1 MTWEPLSLITLL
13 VTFLTLGLCRR
24 YLSGSRT
31 LLYAI
36 VTALLLRLDGRAVMY
51 RIYFFAHDAVINAS
65 PAARFKMGLTL
76 GAVIWLVHR
85 AFQTLWKP
93 IPELVNILGLDIPP
107 PPDVCLAGIR
117 SDSAYLTWDARTA
130 SQRPVQ
136 KLLIQVNGVDVDE
149 VAGNEKAITITGL
162 RPNHFYNIR
171 VIAVS
176 PNNFR
181 SNSTIIRLRT
191 FGKDGR
197 PQLGNSRLPTSFV
210 DPGLSRANTDDT
222 DDSDGPGFP
231 YPTVEATPVNDGVT
245 GSSRDLAAG
254 VSGQRRNTLNRRH
267 SPSVASTDQAQAK
280 PTASNKP
287 EMSLAELN
295 EKFEA
300 IRKEIDDIVQLAAKE
315 QAEAL
320 QQEDEL
326 KRERDRKRQALREK
340 EECTTQLKAM
350 MRTTM
355 EQMRAA
361 EKERAKME
369 QQLKEKETKKS
380 KVKDSI
386 SKFEKEV
393 ERMRK
398 EREGFKTQKKELEQK
413 RDHDVKGLDAQVAS
427 LQEKC
432 AGLEAELAQKGK
444 QLQDLKATREQLPDA
459 NDEQWKEEDE
469 RIKTEWEMKR
479 QDLHNR
485 LVAGTKL
492 GHTLDQQIRAL
503 ADQLAFQQQQ
513 AGLNFYTQS
522 PSTAMDYDLAMASQG
537 AKRLSFPGPGLGG
550 TPVSSP
556 PLAHAEPHLQ
566 GNASFGAPTF
576 GPGLFMD
583 MSGNNQIEVQSEAE
597 LKAATGP
604 LSPSAQTL
612 LPSNIFDDAEESED
626 VKESH
631 NRLLPQSIVVE
642 EEGPQSPVS
651 SAPSFHVF
659 SSPHG
664 SANNLPYPHY
674 VDSGDRISLN
684 MPQSPPAPAPASSH
698 RLSAFFSPFALRSKA
713 PKTSDEEGPPIGSL
727 KIGQSQSFPRGT
739 EDGETLDFR
748 RRLWPWSVN
757 NNNNRNSAG
766 QDNAS
771 GSLNYFS
778 ARRVNSLKGSRISAI
793 SDREQDLSRP
803 PSITSV
809 DHPRPSTDSASIWG
823 APGDAATSLKNSR
836 FWSPSRGGSR
846 RPSLH
851 GSTTALTTT
860 LASADD
866 EILEESDLR
875 DPHTSPSQVGVIGS
889 RPPAASSKSL
899 MSQRLNPTAPTF
911 MGNIFRKD
919 KDKDGGK
926 DKSREDKGKGKELT
940 TPFTDFP
947 ESHDDSPSD
956 SRISRDTY
964 SFHTGTSVSE
974 SHESL
979 QLDLT
984 QSNTPSDMNSV
995 STSNAKD
1002 SDNVVRKLFRKGS
1015 SSKFSLSSRLGKE
1028 SGLFKKGPGSTS
1040 NSDRNASAEQRMSI
1054 GNVDD
1059 LGEDGTPLGRS
1070 FDSMTSS
1077 PSLGPS
1083 KSKDSKE
1090 GRMSSWRFSMRK
1102 KGKDAPAKDKESLE
1116 IERAPEE
1123 DWR

>member
-13 VTFLTLGLCRR
+13 VTFLALGLCRR

-36 VTALLLRLDGRAVMY
+36 VTALLLRLDGRAAMY

-65 PAARFKMGLTL
+65 PVARFKMGLTL

-85 AFQTLWKP
+85 AIQTIWKP

-181 SNSTIIRLRT
+181 SNSTVIRLRT

-197 PQLGNSRLPTSFV
+197 PRLGNSRLPTSFV
-210 DPGLSRANTDDT
+210 DPGLSRATANDDA

-245 GSSRDLAAG
+245 GSSRDLATG
-254 VSGQRRNTLNRRH
+254 VPGQRRNTLHRRH
-267 SPSVASTDQAQAK
+267 SPSVASTDQGQVKSAVL
-280 PTASNKP
+280 NEP
-287 EMSLAELN
+287 EMSLADLN
-295 EKFEA
+295 ERFEA
-300 IRKEIDDIVQLAAKE
+300 IRREIDDVVQLAAKE

-326 KRERDRKRQALREK
+326 KRERDRKRQALKEK

-361 EKERAKME
+361 EKERAKKE
-369 QQLKEKETKKS
+369 QQLREKETKKS
-380 KVKDSI
+380 KIKDSI

-398 EREGFKTQKKELEQK
+398 EREDFQTQRREMEEK
-413 RDHDVKGLDAQVAS
+413 RDHAVKGLNAQVAC

-459 NDEQWKEEDE
+459 NDEQWKEEDQ
-469 RIKTEWEMKR
+469 RLRREWEVKR
-479 QDLHNR
+479 RDLHNR
-485 LVAGTKL
+485 LVTETKF
-492 GHTLDQQIRAL
+492 GHNLDQQIRAL

-513 AGLNFYTQS
+513 AGLNFFPPLS
-522 PSTAMDYDLAMASQG
+522 STAVDFDPAMLSQA

-556 PLAHAEPHLQ
+556 PLAHAEPQLQ
-566 GNASFGAPTF
+566 GNVSFGAPTF

-583 MSGNNQIEVQSEAE
+583 MSENNHVEAQSEAE

-612 LPSNIFDDAEESED
+612 LPSNIFDDTEEHVD
-626 VKESH
+626 VKQSQ
-631 NRLLPQSIVVE
+631 NPILPQSIVAE
-642 EEGPQSPVS
+642 ENGPQSPVS
-651 SAPSFHVF
+651 PAPSFHVLP
-659 SSPHG
+659 SPHG
-664 SANNLPYPHY
+664 SANHLPFHQYA
-674 VDSGDRISLN
+674 DSGDQISLN
-684 MPQSPPAPAPASSH
+684 MPQSPPARSPASVH
-698 RLSAFFSPFALRSKA
+698 RFSTIFSPFSRSTKA
-713 PKTSDEEGPPIGSL
+713 PKTSDEDGPPIGSL
-727 KIGQSQSFPRGT
+727 KVGQSQSFPRGT
-739 EDGETLDFR
+739 EEGENMEFR
-748 RRLWPWSVN
+748 RRLWPWGINSG
-757 NNNNRNSAG
+757 RNSTG
-766 QDNAS
+766 QESPSA
-771 GSLNYFS
+771 SLNYFS

-793 SDREQDLSRP
+793 SDREQDPSRP
-803 PSITSV
+803 SSIISI

-823 APGDAATSLKNSR
+823 APGDAATNLKN
-836 FWSPSRGGSR
+836 
-846 RPSLH
+846 
-851 GSTTALTTT
+851 T
-860 LASADD
+860 SADD

-875 DPHTSPSQVGVIGS
+875 DPHTSPSQIGVIGS

-926 DKSREDKGKGKELT
+926 DKPKEDKGKGKEVG
-940 TPFTDFP
+940 TPASDFP
-947 ESHDDSPSD
+947 EIHDDSLSD
-956 SRISRDTY
+956 SRISRDTC
-964 SFHTGTSVSE
+964 SLHTGTSVSE
-974 SHESL
+974 SRESL

-1015 SSKFSLSSRLGKE
+1015 SSKFSLSSRLGKD

-1040 NSDRNASAEQRMSI
+1040 NSDRNASAEQRTSI
-1054 GNVDD
+1054 GNADD
-1059 LGEDGTPLGRS
+1059 LGEDGAAFGRS
-1070 FDSMTSS
+1070 YDSMTSS

-1083 KSKDSKE
+1083 KSKDSRE

-1102 KGKDAPAKDKESLE
+1102 KTKDAPARDKESLE
-1116 IERAPEE
+1116 IERAP
-1123 DWR
+1123 DDFGVGGSHRGTSGT

>member
-1 MTWEPLSLITLL
+1 
-13 VTFLTLGLCRR
+13 
-24 YLSGSRT
+24 
-31 LLYAI
+31 
-36 VTALLLRLDGRAVMY
+36 MY

-65 PAARFKMGLTL
+65 PVARFKMGLTL

-181 SNSTIIRLRT
+181 SNCTVIRLRT

-267 SPSVASTDQAQAK
+267 SPSVASTDQAQVK
-280 PTASNKP
+280 PTASNEP

-300 IRKEIDDIVQLAAKE
+300 IRKEIDDIVQLTAKE

-326 KRERDRKRQALREK
+326 KRERDRKRQALKEK

-355 EQMRAA
+355 EQMRTA

-380 KVKDSI
+380 KIKDSI

-398 EREGFKTQKKELEQK
+398 EREGFETQKKELKEK

-459 NDEQWKEEDE
+459 NDEQWKEEDQ
-469 RIKTEWEMKR
+469 RLRREWEMKR
-479 QDLHNR
+479 RDILNR
-485 LVAGTKL
+485 LDAETKL
-492 GHTLDQQIRAL
+492 GHTLDQQIQAL

-522 PSTAMDYDLAMASQG
+522 PPTAMDYDPAMASQG

-583 MSGNNQIEVQSEAE
+583 MSGNNHIEAQSEAE

-631 NRLLPQSIVVE
+631 NPILPQSIVVE

-651 SAPSFHVF
+651 PAPSFHVF

-664 SANNLPYPHY
+664 SANNLPYHQY
-674 VDSGDRISLN
+674 ADSGDRISLN
-684 MPQSPPAPAPASSH
+684 MPQSPPARPPASSH
-698 RLSAFFSPFALRSKA
+698 RFSTFFSLARGSKA

-739 EDGETLDFR
+739 EEGENLEFR
-748 RRLWPWSVN
+748 RRLWPWGIS
-757 NNNNRNSAG
+757 NNNRNSTT
-766 QDNAS
+766 QDSAS

-793 SDREQDLSRP
+793 SDREPDLSRP

-809 DHPRPSTDSASIWG
+809 DRPRPSTDSASIWG
-823 APGDAATSLKNSR
+823 APGDAAISLKNSR

-926 DKSREDKGKGKELT
+926 DKPREDKGKGKELT
-940 TPFTDFP
+940 TLVTDFP

-956 SRISRDTY
+956 SRISRDAY
-964 SFHTGTSVSE
+964 SLHTGTSVSE

-1028 SGLFKKGPGSTS
+1028 SGLFKKGPGSIS
-1040 NSDRNASAEQRMSI
+1040 NSDRNAAAEHRMSI

-1059 LGEDGTPLGRS
+1059 LGEDGTPFGRS
-1070 FDSMTSS
+1070 YDSMTSS

-1083 KSKDSKE
+1083 KSKDGKE

-1116 IERAPEE
+1116 PERAPEE

>member
-1 MTWEPLSLITLL
+1 
-13 VTFLTLGLCRR
+13 
-24 YLSGSRT
+24 
-31 LLYAI
+31 
-36 VTALLLRLDGRAVMY
+36 MY

-280 PTASNKP
+280 PTASNEP

-398 EREGFKTQKKELEQK
+398 EREGFKTQKMELEQK

-522 PSTAMDYDLAMASQG
+522 PPTAMDYDPAMASQG

-684 MPQSPPAPAPASSH
+684 MPQSPPAPTPASSH

-757 NNNNRNSAG
+757 NNNRNSAG

-803 PSITSV
+803 PSITS
-809 DHPRPSTDSASIWG
+809 
-823 APGDAATSLKNSR
+823 
-836 FWSPSRGGSR
+836 
-846 RPSLH
+846 
-851 GSTTALTTT
+851 
-860 LASADD
+860 
-866 EILEESDLR
+866 
-875 DPHTSPSQVGVIGS
+875 
-889 RPPAASSKSL
+889 
-899 MSQRLNPTAPTF
+899 RLNPTAPTF

-940 TPFTDFP
+940 TLFTDFP

>member
-24 YLSGSRT
+24 YLSGSQT
-31 LLYAI
+31 LLYTI
-36 VTALLLRLDGRAVMY
+36 VIALFLRFDGRAVMY
-51 RIYFFAHDAVINAS
+51 RLYFSAHDTVINAS
-65 PAARFKMGLTL
+65 PVARFKMGLTL

-117 SDSAYLTWDARTA
+117 SDSAYLTWDARTT

-176 PNNFR
+176 LNNFR
-181 SNSTIIRLRT
+181 SSSTVIRLRT

-210 DPGLSRANTDDT
+210 DPGHSRADTNDDT
-222 DDSDGPGFP
+222 DDSDGSGSP
-231 YPTVEATPVNDGVT
+231 YPTVEATPMNDGVT
-245 GSSRDLAAG
+245 GSSRDLAG
-254 VSGQRRNTLNRRH
+254 GLSGQRRNTLNRRH
-267 SPSVASTDQAQAK
+267 SPSVASTDQAQVKSSA
-280 PTASNKP
+280 PNEP

-295 EKFEA
+295 ERFEA
-300 IRKEIDDIVQLAAKE
+300 IRKEIDDVVQLTAKE
-315 QAEAL
+315 QAECL
-320 QQEDEL
+320 HQEDEL
-326 KRERDRKRQALREK
+326 KKERDRKRQALKEK

-361 EKERAKME
+361 EKERAKKE
-369 QQLKEKETKKS
+369 QQLKEKEIKKTKI
-380 KVKDSI
+380 KDSI

-393 ERMRK
+393 ERMKK
-398 EREGFKTQKKELEQK
+398 EREGFKIQRKELREK
-413 RDHDVKGLDAQVAS
+413 RDHDIDGLNAEVVS

-459 NDEQWKEEDE
+459 NDEQWKEEDQQL
-469 RIKTEWEMKR
+469 RRDWEMTR
-479 QDLHNR
+479 RELHNR
-485 LVAGTKL
+485 LVSETKL
-492 GHTLDQQIRAL
+492 GHNLDQQIRTL
-503 ADQLAFQQQQ
+503 ADQLAYQQQQ
-513 AGLNFYTQS
+513 VDLNFYNQP
-522 PSTAMDYDLAMASQG
+522 PSTALEYDLSAVPHG

-550 TPVSSP
+550 GTSVSPS
-556 PLAHAEPHLQ
+556 PLAHADVHLQ

-576 GPGLFMD
+576 GPRLFMG
-583 MSGNNQIEVQSEAE
+583 MSGNNHVGAQSDAE
-597 LKAATGP
+597 FKAVSGP

-612 LPSNIFDDAEESED
+612 LPSNIFDDAEDPED
-626 VKESH
+626 VRGTH
-631 NRLLPQSIVVE
+631 NSILPRSIVVD
-642 EEGPQSPVS
+642 EEGVLSPAS
-651 SAPSFHVF
+651 PTPSYHIFP
-659 SSPHG
+659 SPRS
-664 SANNLPYPHY
+664 SANNLSGPPQYT
-674 VDSGDRISLN
+674 DSGDRTSLN
-684 MPQSPPAPAPASSH
+684 MPQSPSAPPPASSH
-698 RLSAFFSPFALRSKA
+698 RLATLFSPFARSSKA
-713 PKTSDEEGPPIGSL
+713 AKASDEDGPPIGSL
-727 KIGQSQSFPRGT
+727 KVGQSQSFPRGT
-739 EDGETLDFR
+739 EEGENLENR
-748 RRLWPWSVN
+748 RRLWPWGINSS
-757 NNNNRNSAG
+757 RNSTG
-766 QDNAS
+766 QESAL
-771 GSLNYFS
+771 GSLNSFA
-778 ARRVNSLKGSRISAI
+778 ARRVNSLKGPRFSAI
-793 SDREQDLSRP
+793 SDREQGLSRP
-803 PSITSV
+803 PSITSI

-823 APGDAATSLKNSR
+823 VPGDAATTSKN
-836 FWSPSRGGSR
+836 
-846 RPSLH
+846 
-851 GSTTALTTT
+851 T
-860 LASADD
+860 SADD

-889 RPPAASSKSL
+889 RPPGSSSKSL
-899 MSQRLNPTAPTF
+899 ISQRLNPTAPTF

-919 KDKDGGK
+919 RDKDGGK
-926 DKSREDKGKGKELT
+926 DKGKEDKGKGKELT
-940 TPFTDFP
+940 TSGFELL

-956 SRISRDTY
+956 SRVSRDTY
-964 SFHTGTSVSE
+964 SLHTGTSVSE

-1002 SDNVVRKLFRKGS
+1002 SDNVVKKLFRKGS

-1040 NSDRNASAEQRMSI
+1040 NNSDRNASAEQRTSI

-1059 LGEDGTPLGRS
+1059 LGEDGAAFGRS
-1070 FDSMTSS
+1070 YDSMTSS

-1083 KSKDSKE
+1083 KSKDSRE

-1102 KGKDAPAKDKESLE
+1102 KGKDAPVKEKESQD
-1116 IERAPEE
+1116 IEQAPEE
-1123 DWR
+1123 D

>member
-76 GAVIWLVHR
+76 GAVI
-85 AFQTLWKP
+85 
-93 IPELVNILGLDIPP
+93 
-107 PPDVCLAGIR
+107 C
-117 SDSAYLTWDARTA
+117 
-130 SQRPVQ
+130 
-136 KLLIQVNGVDVDE
+136 
-149 VAGNEKAITITGL
+149 
-162 RPNHFYNIR
+162 
-171 VIAVS
+171 
-176 PNNFR
+176 
-181 SNSTIIRLRT
+181 TIIRLRT